1 MKKKKTIK
9 NKSFYFDDYN
19 ESEILDSN
27 VNFNRIKISLSRVT
41 FLSFVF
47 FSLLVICGIKVVYL
61 SLFSERI
68 FYTEN
73 IKKNLLEKRRNIV
86 DRNGTV
92 LATNVILYDVGIRP
106 QLLKKKEK
114 KTLLINL
121 KLLRPD
127 FNLRTIKQKLSDNE
141 FFWLQKRVTPQEKD
155 QLWLIGNKA
164 LEFKKKTSRIYPQ
177 KNLFSHV
184 LGQTDDINEGIS
196 GVEKFFEKDLSN
208 KKENKTPLRLT
219 IDSNLQYL
227 IREELIKSTLDFNT
241 IGSAAV
247 LMNVENGEVL
257 SLISLPDYDLNQR
270 SSINS
275 KIFTNKITH
284 GVYELGSV
292 FKTFTIAAGL
302 ENKLVEPK
310 TEFKNLESSLTC
322 DKYTISE
329 HDELPKNLST
339 EQILIRSSNIG
350 AVRIAQKVGIDK
362 YKTFLNSLELLDRIN
377 FELQEIGTPLSFN
390 WGKCKLAT
398 TSYGHG
404 ITTTPLQL
412 ARAYAIIGNG
422 GYKIHPSL
430 VRKDEISLEEREQ
443 IISKKTSN
451 EINLMLRKVVSQ
463 IEGTANFA
471 DVEGYQIAGK
481 TGTAVKYNSKQKLN
495 TFVSLFP
502 ANKP

>member
-114 KTLLINL
+114 KTLLIKL

-164 LEFKKKTSRIYPQ
+164 LEF
-177 KNLFSHV
+177 
-184 LGQTDDINEGIS
+184 
-196 GVEKFFEKDLSN
+196 
-208 KKENKTPLRLT
+208 
-219 IDSNLQYL
+219 
-227 IREELIKSTLDFNT
+227 
-241 IGSAAV
+241 
-247 LMNVENGEVL
+247 
-257 SLISLPDYDLNQR
+257 
-270 SSINS
+270 
-275 KIFTNKITH
+275 
-284 GVYELGSV
+284 
-292 FKTFTIAAGL
+292 
-302 ENKLVEPK
+302 
-310 TEFKNLESSLTC
+310 
-322 DKYTISE
+322 
-329 HDELPKNLST
+329 
-339 EQILIRSSNIG
+339 
-350 AVRIAQKVGIDK
+350 
-362 YKTFLNSLELLDRIN
+362 
-377 FELQEIGTPLSFN
+377 
-390 WGKCKLAT
+390 
-398 TSYGHG
+398 
-404 ITTTPLQL
+404 
-412 ARAYAIIGNG
+412 
-422 GYKIHPSL
+422 
-430 VRKDEISLEEREQ
+430 
-443 IISKKTSN
+443 
-451 EINLMLRKVVSQ
+451 
-463 IEGTANFA
+463 
-471 DVEGYQIAGK
+471 
-481 TGTAVKYNSKQKLN
+481 
-495 TFVSLFP
+495 
-502 ANKP
+502 

>member
-208 KKENKTPLRLT
+208 IKENKTPLRLT
-219 IDSNLQYL
+219 IDSLYW
-227 IREELIKSTLDFNT
+227 
-241 IGSAAV
+241 
-247 LMNVENGEVL
+247 
-257 SLISLPDYDLNQR
+257 
-270 SSINS
+270 
-275 KIFTNKITH
+275 
-284 GVYELGSV
+284 
-292 FKTFTIAAGL
+292 TF
-302 ENKLVEPK
+302 
-310 TEFKNLESSLTC
+310 
-322 DKYTISE
+322 
-329 HDELPKNLST
+329 
-339 EQILIRSSNIG
+339 R
-350 AVRIAQKVGIDK
+350 
-362 YKTFLNSLELLDRIN
+362 
-377 FELQEIGTPLSFN
+377 
-390 WGKCKLAT
+390 
-398 TSYGHG
+398 
-404 ITTTPLQL
+404 
-412 ARAYAIIGNG
+412 
-422 GYKIHPSL
+422 
-430 VRKDEISLEEREQ
+430 
-443 IISKKTSN
+443 
-451 EINLMLRKVVSQ
+451 
-463 IEGTANFA
+463 
-471 DVEGYQIAGK
+471 
-481 TGTAVKYNSKQKLN
+481 
-495 TFVSLFP
+495 
-502 ANKP
+502 